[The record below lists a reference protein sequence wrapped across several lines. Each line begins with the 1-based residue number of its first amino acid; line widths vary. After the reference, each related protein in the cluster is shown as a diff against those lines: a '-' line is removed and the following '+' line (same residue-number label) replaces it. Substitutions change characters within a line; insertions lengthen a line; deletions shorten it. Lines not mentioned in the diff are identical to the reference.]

1 MLRAMCYEIKGDYP
15 EKERCVRRLLEED
28 SIRLDADRRLK
39 VTVMLAGV
47 LDRQNKYEEGI
58 RVCREAIDLARNA
71 GNRKEEAEMLS
82 TMARIYAGMKN
93 TGEAEKCFRRAV
105 GFLEKTDDVREM
117 SYLSTIYGEFMTF
130 LTEAG
135 RIGDAID
142 AGRKREALIDRMS
155 KLQGPPPGYID
166 QQKGF
171 LYAKMALLLCDNDQ
185 PREASALYDKYCLL
199 DFARTYTGRLF
210 SVPYLLKAKRYSE
223 ALANNGSCIREF
235 VGDTISYDY
244 LGLLQNQSEAYR
256 GLKSYSSA
264 DSFMQRC
271 YAVQDS
277 IYKRDSESKA
287 QEYAALFDSQ
297 EKELQL
303 TEERA
308 QSQRKTILIVSSL
321 TLIALLL
328 FILWVMFRNLRITKE
343 RNRIDAQRI
352 DELISQKEELRKVYA
367 AVPTR
372 GATGETTPDRNADS
386 SEEYQSFIRMEN
398 LIVENQL
405 FLNPKISREEILKVT
420 GIGKNDL
427 VPLLK
432 KYAGSTNLSD
442 YINRQRL
449 EYAIR
454 MIKDNKNFTID
465 YIAEASGFN
474 SRSTFYRVFQ
484 NVYGMTP
491 SQYLGILQ
499 AQGTEQTEQD
509 SGAAILKRPGV

>member
-1 MLRAMCYEIKGDYP
+1 MVVIVLEPTEFSGLYFNELLR
-15 EKERCVRRLLEED
+15 
-28 SIRLDADRRLK
+28 
-39 VTVMLAGV
+39 
-47 LDRQNKYEEGI
+47 
-58 RVCREAIDLARNA
+58 
-71 GNRKEEAEMLS
+71 
-82 TMARIYAGMKN
+82 
-93 TGEAEKCFRRAV
+93 
-105 GFLEKTDDVREM
+105 EKT
-117 SYLSTIYGEFMTF
+117 
-130 LTEAG
+130 
-135 RIGDAID
+135 
-142 AGRKREALIDRMS
+142 
-155 KLQGPPPGYID
+155 
-166 QQKGF
+166 
-171 LYAKMALLLCDNDQ
+171 
-185 PREASALYDKYCLL
+185 
-199 DFARTYTGRLF
+199 
-210 SVPYLLKAKRYSE
+210 
-223 ALANNGSCIREF
+223 
-235 VGDTISYDY
+235 
-244 LGLLQNQSEAYR
+244 
-256 GLKSYSSA
+256 
-264 DSFMQRC
+264 
-271 YAVQDS
+271 
-277 IYKRDSESKA
+277 

-442 YINRQRL
+442 
-449 EYAIR
+449 
-454 MIKDNKNFTID
+454 
-465 YIAEASGFN
+465 
-474 SRSTFYRVFQ
+474 
-484 NVYGMTP
+484 
-491 SQYLGILQ
+491 
-499 AQGTEQTEQD
+499 
-509 SGAAILKRPGV
+509 

>member
-1 MLRAMCYEIKGDYP
+1 M
-15 EKERCVRRLLEED
+15 
-28 SIRLDADRRLK
+28 
-39 VTVMLAGV
+39 
-47 LDRQNKYEEGI
+47 
-58 RVCREAIDLARNA
+58 
-71 GNRKEEAEMLS
+71 
-82 TMARIYAGMKN
+82 
-93 TGEAEKCFRRAV
+93 
-105 GFLEKTDDVREM
+105 
-117 SYLSTIYGEFMTF
+117 
-130 LTEAG
+130 
-135 RIGDAID
+135 
-142 AGRKREALIDRMS
+142 
-155 KLQGPPPGYID
+155 
-166 QQKGF
+166 
-171 LYAKMALLLCDNDQ
+171 
-185 PREASALYDKYCLL
+185 
-199 DFARTYTGRLF
+199 
-210 SVPYLLKAKRYSE
+210 
-223 ALANNGSCIREF
+223 
-235 VGDTISYDY
+235 
-244 LGLLQNQSEAYR
+244 
-256 GLKSYSSA
+256 
-264 DSFMQRC
+264 
-271 YAVQDS
+271 
-277 IYKRDSESKA
+277 
-287 QEYAALFDSQ
+287 FDSQ

-442 YINRQRL
+442 YINRLRL

-465 YIAEASGFN
+465 YITEASGFN

-509 SGAAILKRPGV
+509 SGAAILERPGV